1 MNSLIKSPAPDENID
16 RTYRLP
22 VGVAISHYD
31 DFVEIVLLLSVHVPE
46 VYSKQMTNMDAF
58 LKIITS
64 DTLTPAPTQ

>member
-1 MNSLIKSPAPDENID
+1 MNGLIKSPAPDENID

-22 VGVAISHYD
+22 VGVAIPHYD